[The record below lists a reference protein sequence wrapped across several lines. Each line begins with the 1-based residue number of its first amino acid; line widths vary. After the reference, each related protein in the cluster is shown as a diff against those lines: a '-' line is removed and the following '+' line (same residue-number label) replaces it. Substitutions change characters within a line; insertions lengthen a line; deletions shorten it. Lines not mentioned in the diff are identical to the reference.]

1 MSAGKIVVDQTSGL
15 PAKTAEFARRLAL
28 SGIGM
33 IDAPVAGGVPAALA
47 GSITV
52 MVSGPDAYVET
63 ASPVLAA
70 ISPKV
75 FRCSDRVGDG
85 QAAKLVNNS
94 INSGYRMATLELVA
108 MGSKLGLP
116 LAVMT
121 DALNM
126 GWGSNFTALRLLT
139 SLVRGQPSTNFAM
152 SLMLKDL
159 DQCIA
164 LGMEAGAPM
173 PVTTIA
179 RGLMQIALNMQ
190 GATAGLDEVVPAV
203 EAMYGASLHQPTPSV
218 RADGTLTSV
227 PPGGRYGLAGA
238 PPFPD
243 AVMDSLRIKS
253 PCVSL
258 DADYAGSDELPSLVI
273 DFMPRSPAAYAQLA
287 SELAVRGSLLLDAAS
302 AGRPDAPFEARD
314 AILHGGTAEAF
325 EHARPF
331 LDIVP
336 YGAIHCGAPGQ
347 SQIARL
353 VVASVA
359 ACNRAL
365 VYENA
370 AVGMKLGLRT
380 DAMATLV
387 NEGSGW
393 SSQGEIVLTS
403 LASGRPTTD
412 VQLETVLEDL
422 RSVTRIAMANGAP
435 LLIVNAVRA
444 LFEAQA
450 TLSGPHASLDALK
463 SHYEVAAGITF
474 AAA

>member
-1 MSAGKIVVDQTSGL
+1 MTVKIGYVGLGAMGGALARWLVDRYSLVVWDMNRGAIDDLVAAGATTVATLTELARQCDIVFLCLPRSSDVASVLFDPGGLADGMSAGKIVVDQTSGL

-126 GWGSNFTALRLLT
+126 GWGGNFTALRLLT
-139 SLVRGQPSTNFAM
+139 SLVQGQPSTNFAM

-218 RADGTLTSV
+218 RADGTLSSV

-238 PPFPD
+238 PPFD
-243 AVMDSLRIKS
+243 GCRHGQSSHQV
-253 PCVSL
+253 
-258 DADYAGSDELPSLVI
+258 
-273 DFMPRSPAAYAQLA
+273 
-287 SELAVRGSLLLDAAS
+287 AVRFS
-302 AGRPDAPFEARD
+302 R
-314 AILHGGTAEAF
+314 
-325 EHARPF
+325 
-331 LDIVP
+331 
-336 YGAIHCGAPGQ
+336 C
-347 SQIARL
+347 RL
-353 VVASVA
+353 
-359 ACNRAL
+359 RR
-365 VYENA
+365 
-370 AVGMKLGLRT
+370 KR
-380 DAMATLV
+380 
-387 NEGSGW
+387 
-393 SSQGEIVLTS
+393 
-403 LASGRPTTD
+403 
-412 VQLETVLEDL
+412 
-422 RSVTRIAMANGAP
+422 
-435 LLIVNAVRA
+435 
-444 LFEAQA
+444 
-450 TLSGPHASLDALK
+450 
-463 SHYEVAAGITF
+463 
-474 AAA
+474 

>member
-1 MSAGKIVVDQTSGL
+1 
-15 PAKTAEFARRLAL
+15 
-28 SGIGM
+28 M

-287 SELAVRGSLLLDAAS
+287 SELA
-302 AGRPDAPFEARD
+302 
-314 AILHGGTAEAF
+314 
-325 EHARPF
+325 
-331 LDIVP
+331 
-336 YGAIHCGAPGQ
+336 
-347 SQIARL
+347 
-353 VVASVA
+353 
-359 ACNRAL
+359 
-365 VYENA
+365 ENA
-370 AVGMKLGLRT
+370 AVGMKNAPVRGFPSAHGRGS
-380 DAMATLV
+380 ARGRHACPRRCSRSPGSAHGASHGIRPGCRCRRACRGPCGRYPATCR
-387 NEGSGW
+387 NCC
-393 SSQGEIVLTS
+393 
-403 LASGRPTTD
+403 A
-412 VQLETVLEDL
+412 
-422 RSVTRIAMANGAP
+422 
-435 LLIVNAVRA
+435 
-444 LFEAQA
+444 
-450 TLSGPHASLDALK
+450 
-463 SHYEVAAGITF
+463 
-474 AAA
+474 